1 MSYYNINEPI
11 LEVHVPCSSLLITV
25 KSWPKWTA
33 VCVVLSDK
41 TRTPFNQCL
50 TIFSIQRV
58 KTYIITWR
66 SKTLKAFSVCFVIT
80 ITEQKKKVCWS
91 KIKHNSFQWLEMK
104 NMDLSRLYLIEKPEE
119 CPVKFLSSQK
129 IDSVH
134 VSILHPP
141 CYRYIC

>member
-1 MSYYNINEPI
+1 MEEQNIEGLQCMLCYNNNRAE
-11 LEVHVPCSSLLITV
+11 
-25 KSWPKWTA
+25 
-33 VCVVLSDK
+33 
-41 TRTPFNQCL
+41 
-50 TIFSIQRV
+50 
-58 KTYIITWR
+58 
-66 SKTLKAFSVCFVIT
+66 
-80 ITEQKKKVCWS
+80 KKVCWS

-119 CPVKFLSSQK
+119 CHVKFLSSQK